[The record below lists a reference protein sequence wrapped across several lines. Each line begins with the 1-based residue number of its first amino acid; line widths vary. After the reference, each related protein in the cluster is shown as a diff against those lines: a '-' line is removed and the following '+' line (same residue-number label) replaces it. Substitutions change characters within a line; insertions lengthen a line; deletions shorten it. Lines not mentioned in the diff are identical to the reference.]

1 MNYSIRKCKGR
12 NWGLARHTGCG
23 LGDWALWE
31 ILTGFRSSNLQDFFC
46 LRSGDAIPHN
56 LLGPLTSPA
65 SLGWSWLGSPE
76 IAPPRIRGA
85 DSPTRSSRLR
95 WVYPFVAGVVFG
107 SVIGLILSRQ
117 PKTIA

>member
-76 IAPPRIRGA
+76 IARREFAERIAQQDQA
-85 DSPTRSSRLR
+85 DSAGSIRSSPVSSSGRSS
-95 WVYPFVAGVVFG
+95 G
-107 SVIGLILSRQ
+107 
-117 PKTIA
+117 